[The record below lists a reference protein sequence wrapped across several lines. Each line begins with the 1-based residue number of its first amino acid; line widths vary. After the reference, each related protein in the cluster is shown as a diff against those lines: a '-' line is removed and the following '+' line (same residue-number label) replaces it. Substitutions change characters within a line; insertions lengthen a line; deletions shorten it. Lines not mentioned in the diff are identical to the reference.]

1 MFGGDH
7 SNPGKPSQQLKKSN
21 SIRTTKYTLL
31 SWAPLSLLYQF
42 KRAVNVYFLGI
53 SVLACLPTSPKTPAS
68 LIGAFAVVLV
78 LTMLKELY
86 EVITLN
92 LF

>member
-1 MFGGDH
+1 M
-7 SNPGKPSQQLKKSN
+7 KKSN
-21 SIRTTKYTLL
+21 AIRTTKDTFL

-53 SVLACLPTSPKTPAS
+53 SVLATLPTSPKTPAS
-68 LIGAFAVVLV
+68 LIGAFCVVLV

-86 EVITLN
+86 EVITVS
-92 LF
+92 FSYFYRIS